1 MYIHASVDPP
11 PILSLNHPPA
21 LSPSSLS
28 FCFDRPPSLRA
39 QTELNNDGT
48 NRFTPRPRGLRLVHI
63 KMPAVKN
70 TRNRLLFAGG
80 GKISR
85 DKISHTLALVDTK
98 LYSRTLFHSFNG
110 AFRRPDNRSRIGSGI
125 NGLNSKV

>member
-11 PILSLNHPPA
+11 LILSLNHPLPT

-48 NRFTPRPRGLRLVHI
+48 NRFTPRPRGLRLVRI

-70 TRNRLLFAGG
+70 TRNRLLELPG
-80 GKISR
+80 
-85 DKISHTLALVDTK
+85 ALVKEERKFCEIK
-98 LYSRTLFHSFNG
+98 LLRACVLIQNIFENIILFLQQRISSSRLRVSN
-110 AFRRPDNRSRIGSGI
+110 
-125 NGLNSKV
+125 LLLL

>member
-63 KMPAVKN
+63 KMPVKN
-70 TRNRLLFAGG
+70 TRNRLLLVVLVKKVEKF
-80 GKISR
+80 R
-85 DKISHTLALVDTK
+85 DLACLRVDTNI
-98 LYSRTLFHSFNG
+98 LERTLFLFFS
-110 AFRRPDNRSRIGSGI
+110 
-125 NGLNSKV
+125 